1 MNKTLFAMFAMALLV
16 TACAGPVK
24 RAEELAAKGEW
35 IQAVIEYRKASAS
48 DPTNV
53 EFKSRLKQTELKAAE
68 YYYHQGNRLIEAGD
82 LEGATAQYRQG
93 LSAMPEHAKLQQA
106 MAEIT
111 ARKEAQLLFEEG
123 ARLEELGKNDE
134 ALSKYSR
141 ALEIYPGHKGAIKAL
156 AEAAKNKKNQDD
168 EGLVL
173 NSHTPITFN
182 FRQSDMK
189 QAFEFLG
196 KSFGVNIIFDEGVRS
211 TPVSLFAKDVT
222 FDQGLN
228 LLLSVTK
235 SFYRKIG
242 PNTILIAPDNKEKRG
257 QYEDHV
263 VRTFQ
268 LNSIKAKE
276 MADMLKGLMTI
287 KKIIVNE
294 SLNSLVLRDTPEI
307 VKLAERIIENNDRK
321 PAELILEVEILEVN
335 RTKAEKLGLDLGT
348 YQVSAAV
355 PSFNITTPIRTAVDA
370 ATVTLPS
377 ATVRFFKQDV
387 DAKTLANP
395 KLRVIHGKSAKIHIG
410 DRVPLRAAT
419 IQDATGQV
427 RTTFDYREIGIRLTV
442 EPDIHAD
449 NSTTVKLSLEVSSLG
464 ENLGTSNEPAFRI
477 GTRNADTTML
487 LRDGET
493 AILGGLIRDEERN
506 TRARVPGVGSIP
518 VVGSL
523 FTSYDDSGGR
533 TDVLL
538 TITPRVVRGWDSP
551 SANSWQFYSG
561 TENVYT
567 TKPVFAVLEGGAQ
580 VLNMSDLPVTT
591 PSTTNPNNPSL
602 PANTLPQA
610 RVGPA
615 GPALVQGSSPSP
627 TPASIPGESLQPIF
641 GFSDAGY
648 EVTNGQEIAI
658 GLVGN
663 NLSNVSSVNVDVLYN
678 SQLLSFVR
686 GEKGE
691 NGIDSFKAQGDPGA
705 GKIQIETVYGNI
717 AAPPNGA
724 TFGRLIMTA
733 ARPGISYLVYQLP
746 RVKSRNGEIINAQ
759 VRASRIV
766 VK

>member
-1 MNKTLFAMFAMALLV
+1 MNMNKMLFATLALVLLT
-16 TACAGPVK
+16 TACMSPVK
-24 RAEELAAKGEW
+24 RAEDLAAKGEW
-35 IQAVIEYRKASAS
+35 IQAVNEYRRAYAAE
-48 DPTNV
+48 PTNV

-68 YYYHQGNRLIEAGD
+68 YYYHQGNRLMETGD
-82 LEGATAQYRQG
+82 LESATVHYRQG
-93 LSAMPEHAKLQQA
+93 LLAMPEHAKLQQA
-106 MAEIT
+106 MTEVMS
-111 ARKEAQLLFEEG
+111 RKEAHLLFDEG
-123 ARLEELGKNDE
+123 MRLAESGKNDE
-134 ALSKYSR
+134 AISKYTR
-141 ALEIYPGHKGAIKAL
+141 TLEIYPGHKGASKAL
-156 AEAAKNKKNQDD
+156 EGAKNKKNEDD

-173 NSHTPITFN
+173 NSRTPITFN
-182 FRQSDMK
+182 FRQSDMR

-196 KSFGVNIIFDEGVRS
+196 KSFGVNIIFDEGIRS
-211 TPVSLFAKDVT
+211 APVTLFAKDVT

-307 VKLAERIIENNDRK
+307 VKLAERIIQNNDRK

-355 PSFNITTPIRTAVDA
+355 PSFNITTPLRTAVDA

-464 ENLGTSNEPAFRI
+464 ENLGTANEPAFRI

-538 TITPRVVRGWDSP
+538 TITPRVVRGWDTP

-567 TKPVFAVLEGGAQ
+567 TKPVFAVLDGGAQ
-580 VLNMSDLPVTT
+580 VLSMSDVPVAT
-591 PSTTNPNNPSL
+591 PSAPTQNSAIIPTNTSPPG
-602 PANTLPQA
+602 
-610 RVGPA
+610 RVGQAVAP
-615 GPALVQGSSPSP
+615 LVPGSSSSPSLV
-627 TPASIPGESLQPIF
+627 PGESLQPIF

-648 EVTNGQEIAI
+648 EVVNGQEVAI

-663 NLSNVSSVNVDVLYN
+663 NLSNVSNLNVDVLYN

-686 GEKGE
+686 GEKGDS
-691 NGIDSFKAQGDPGA
+691 GIESFKAQGDPGA
-705 GKIQIETVYGNI
+705 GKIQIEVAYGNI
-717 AAPPNGA
+717 AAPPNG
-724 TFGRLIMTA
+724 TPFGRLVMTA

-746 RVKSRNGEIINAQ
+746 KVKSRNGETINAQ